1 MRKLLL
7 IASLASVVLMSAN
20 VAFGDPDLTL
30 QAQPHR
36 HYINGAQV
44 GPRYCDN
51 LTNAGIKKA
60 FTQFHANVHS
70 HMGVTGE
77 IGPLAPGLHNGSGPE
92 ITAGGC

>member
-1 MRKLLL
+1 
-7 IASLASVVLMSAN
+7 MSAN

-36 HYINGAQV
+36 HYINGVEV

-60 FTQFHANVHS
+60 FIQFHANVHS
-70 HMGVTGE
+70 HLGVTGE